1 MNGAL
6 WREREDAL
14 RADVARLV
22 QAMRHHLPARDVPP
36 EIEPMIAP
44 VRHLA
49 ALLDSGAPAELLQEA
64 ALSVVDL
71 YEWPSPDASGGGE
84 GPVIDPAI
92 LAAVERLRV
101 ACDALDE
108 ASVAEDSGAED
119 STAGAST
126 AGASTADA
134 STAGPGGAGTGRL
147 ADAPVPPPAGQA
159 PA

>member
-1 MNGAL
+1 MTEAQ
-6 WREREDAL
+6 DAF

-36 EIEPMIAP
+36 EIEPLIGP

-49 ALLDSGAPAELLQEA
+49 ALLDAGAPADLLQEA
-64 ALSVVDL
+64 ALSVVDI
-71 YEWPSPDASGGGE
+71 YEWPSPDASGGDE

-101 ACDALDE
+101 ACDAVDE
-108 ASVAEDSGAED
+108 TASDERNAPEEENVPP
-119 STAGAST
+119 AG
-126 AGASTADA
+126 
-134 STAGPGGAGTGRL
+134 
-147 ADAPVPPPAGQA
+147 PPPAGPP

>member
-1 MNGAL
+1 MNGAQR
-6 WREREDAL
+6 REREEAL

-22 QAMRHHLPARDVPP
+22 QAMHHHLPARDVPP
-36 EIEPMIAP
+36 EIEPLLAP
-44 VRHLA
+44 TRHLA

-64 ALSVVDL
+64 ALSVVDI
-71 YEWPSPDASGGGE
+71 YEWPSPDASGGDE

-108 ASVAEDSGAED
+108 ASADANG
-119 STAGAST
+119 AGAS
-126 AGASTADA
+126 AAQ
-134 STAGPGGAGTGRL
+134 PQRL
-147 ADAPVPPPAGQA
+147 ADEPVPPPAGPA

>member
-6 WREREDAL
+6 RHEREDAL

-22 QAMRHHLPARDVPP
+22 QAMHHHLPARDVPP
-36 EIEPMIAP
+36 EIEPLLAP
-44 VRHLA
+44 TRHLA
-49 ALLDSGAPAELLQEA
+49 ALLDADAPAELLQEA
-64 ALSVVDL
+64 ALSVVDV

-108 ASVAEDSGAED
+108 ASGGEAAGREDEPA
-119 STAGAST
+119 A
-126 AGASTADA
+126 
-134 STAGPGGAGTGRL
+134 
-147 ADAPVPPPAGQA
+147 PPAGQA